1 VQWGVLDNNPGR
13 EVEKVRL
20 PKRKRYV
27 DDDEFQTVYSLASP
41 TLQVTM
47 DLAVLTGLRRGD
59 LLSLTRDNLTDEG
72 ILITPGKTQNTSGK
86 TLLIEWSEELR
97 QVIDR
102 AKRLPPEVRQPIIAT
117 RRGKAYTGEGFNAN
131 WQRLM
136 KKALEN
142 GLTESFRFHDL
153 RAKSASDDTA
163 DAASERLGHTSK
175 ATTDRWYRRKPERVR
190 PLR

>member
-1 VQWGVLDNNPGR
+1 MLDNNPGR

-102 AKRLPPEVRQPIIAT
+102 AKRLPPEVHQCRTSIFGPANET
-117 RRGKAYTGEGFNAN
+117 TGVNAN
-131 WQRLM
+131 TI
-136 KKALEN
+136 KAINILFIFS
-142 GLTESFRFHDL
+142 SFFI
-153 RAKSASDDTA
+153 
-163 DAASERLGHTSK
+163 
-175 ATTDRWYRRKPERVR
+175 VV
-190 PLR
+190 